1 MKGQRQDLYPQL
13 GRLEGEREL
22 IGEAIAEIKRRFE
35 GIDEVESWN
44 LLGQEEIRLEHVPSS
59 TLDFDGGMDWDPLK
73 SRVSFPKWFPGLRD

>member
-1 MKGQRQDLYPQL
+1 MKGQRQVLYPQL

-44 LLGQEEIRLEHVPSS
+44 PLG
-59 TLDFDGGMDWDPLK
+59 
-73 SRVSFPKWFPGLRD
+73 